1 MAKSS
6 TPNGPVKSKRP
17 ARKKASSKNPL
28 IMVAALASS
37 MIAAVVVGLLV
48 INSNSFKSFRASLSG
63 TDSET
68 KKKSASNEPVEFD
81 PNYDYSKDKRGLG
94 NGEAGKK
101 NQPNT
106 NEDKN
111 KSKPAKPTWN
121 ELAADRDIPP
131 ALMEPQ
137 TDLDIVCQPVKLAI
151 SQRNYDQAT
160 ELFEAASKD
169 PERSPTLAFSDLE
182 SRLKTLDKFWRSV
195 RRGLAQCIPGTEIK
209 RCGEWL
215 ECVSKGPDFI
225 TFRQSSGAE
234 KAFKTDFLDMDTDL
248 AVALQRSVD
257 TKDQDSG
264 NLFAELDFVGNRNL
278 MAVTTELQKAGPKK
292 QTAKKSRDKPKATE
306 PKPAVTS
313 TERENSAQR
322 LPVPDKQQQ
331 AAKSKLVRELFD
343 EQYADR
349 TDQGRAA
356 LTKLL
361 IKQGNETND
370 DDAGR
375 FVLYQEALELA
386 EKTGDAQSAWTAV
399 NAIVENYEVNAFDAK
414 NAVLRELGKKS
425 NDSALFSTLVG
436 DCQDLIQLDI
446 QLDQYSVAA
455 EKARKLLATA
465 KKGATKSTIENVS
478 ALISKIRTLNN
489 RFAKIEEQLAILQ
502 NQPDDPQAN
511 QSVGEFYFCSKG
523 DFDKGLLF
531 LALGE
536 GETAELAKQELNSPG
551 DPKSKTALGDLWWEF
566 ADSRKQEEKENVRTH
581 AVDLYR
587 EALPHLTGIN
597 RKRVESRIATSQIAT
612 SQSRG
617 SEALISQNRWN
628 ITWENNST
636 ALVMF
641 SENGS
646 FIAESLKSG
655 KTYPG
660 EWRYETLNDFEGIL
674 VELEASTQ
682 FYFIQEGALEI
693 RQLNSKGKVVMSG
706 TGSVLR

>member
-1 MAKSS
+1 
-6 TPNGPVKSKRP
+6 
-17 ARKKASSKNPL
+17 
-28 IMVAALASS
+28 MVAALASS

-63 TDSET
+63 TDTET

-169 PERSPTLAFSDLE
+169 AERSPTLAFSDLE

-234 KAFKTDFLDMDTDL
+234 KAFKTDFLYMDTDL
-248 AVALQRSVD
+248 AVALQRSVEP
-257 TKDQDSG
+257 KDQDSG

-278 MAVTTELQKAGPKK
+278 MAVSTELQKAGPKK
-292 QTAKKSRDKPKATE
+292 QIAKKSRDKPKATE

-399 NAIVENYEVNAFDAK
+399 NAIVENYEMDTFEAK
-414 NAVLRELGKKS
+414 VDVLREVSKKF
-425 NDSALFSTLVG
+425 DDETTFAGFVA
-436 DCQDLIQLDI
+436 DCRALIQTDVDLDRY
-446 QLDQYSVAA
+446 DVAMKNSRSLLA
-455 EKARKLLATA
+455 VARK
-465 KKGATKSTIENVS
+465 GADKTTVNDITDFVARIK
-478 ALISKIRTLNN
+478 TLNKG
-489 RFAKIEEQLAILQ
+489 FAEIEDQLAILDD
-502 NQPDDPQAN
+502 QPNNKLAN
-511 QSVGEFYFCSKG
+511 QAAGEFYGFIKG
-523 DFDKGLLF
+523 DVDKALRF
-531 LALGE
+531 LSLGNDATTSKLGRLTLNRDLE
-536 GETAELAKQELNSPG
+536 GAKAISLADQWADYGREHATAEEFSYKIAGNIYRSNLESTSGLERKRIEAAISEIENDLAANSAQSAG
-551 DPKSKTALGDLWWEF
+551 ISIADIQWQVNWEDGKVWRSLRIGENQCEVVTDVRTYLFDSQFENNTLAISNPKSKTIYYLSLEDGQLRAFKESSGSKRKVAGLG
-566 ADSRKQEEKENVRTH
+566 V
-581 AVDLYR
+581 
-587 EALPHLTGIN
+587 PLT
-597 RKRVESRIATSQIAT
+597 R
-612 SQSRG
+612 
-617 SEALISQNRWN
+617 
-628 ITWENNST
+628 
-636 ALVMF
+636 
-641 SENGS
+641 
-646 FIAESLKSG
+646 
-655 KTYPG
+655 
-660 EWRYETLNDFEGIL
+660 
-674 VELEASTQ
+674 
-682 FYFIQEGALEI
+682 
-693 RQLNSKGKVVMSG
+693 
-706 TGSVLR
+706 